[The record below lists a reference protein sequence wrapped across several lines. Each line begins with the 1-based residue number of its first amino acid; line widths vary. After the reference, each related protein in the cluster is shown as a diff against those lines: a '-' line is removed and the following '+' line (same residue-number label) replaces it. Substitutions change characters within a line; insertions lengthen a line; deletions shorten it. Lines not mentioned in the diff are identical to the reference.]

1 MTINYY
7 TSKCLT
13 QQVLILMTLMLASK
27 VSAQTHYQNGYTADL
42 DSLWSRNIYI
52 KNLTSDGKW
61 VTFTEV
67 FDHKEA
73 TVWLQHSE
81 GNVTF
86 KYPKAQGMTFS
97 KNNRWFACIVS
108 TKGLYLADL
117 RKRTQQLF
125 ENCVSFSF
133 SNTGEYV
140 AAVRKTQEGEPSLWL
155 KNLNS
160 GKETIVKNVDK
171 YLWHPVTNT
180 LLLTIKEENQH
191 RAMVVE
197 AKSQE
202 QKVIYESSKN
212 SFTHCS
218 WSGSGN
224 AVMLLEQGSV
234 ENHLHYY
241 SATGILKT
249 IGSEELNRKFPMATL
264 SNSKPHMSNDGKK
277 ILFYRQDH
285 LKRTLP
291 ANEGVEIWESDS
303 PWIGSK
309 MNEYEINIR
318 QMQATVW
325 YPETGELMA
334 VETEE
339 TPSSA
344 LDINHPFALV
354 FNELQYEPLYKEF
367 VNTDLYA
374 LDMATGKKEKV
385 VENQYIGPGFVSISP
400 MGKHIAYFKDNH
412 WWVYNAVTRQ
422 TTNPTKNLDVTL
434 RNESRNLAGD
444 VAPYGNPGWTSDD
457 KHIVLYDQFDIWLCT
472 VDGSYKNRL
481 TNGREEQ
488 ITYRINKE
496 YARNN
501 DKPFTVNRSFSSS
514 AINTAKGFLMD
525 VEESRQHKTGYAFW
539 NQEDKVKIIISEDR
553 KIDGIVASENFGSFV
568 FKKQKFN
575 EPPSIHAINRKN
587 KKQRLL
593 FQSNTELLKYDLG
606 RNEQI
611 SYEVD
616 GKQLFGTLLYP
627 AHFDARKK
635 YPMIVYIYEKAA
647 KQVNDF
653 NPPSSYE
660 YIGFNCLKFSTDDY
674 FILYPDISYTIGN
687 PGMSALKCVTSALD
701 EAIEN
706 VAIDPNRIG
715 LVGHSFG
722 GYEAAFIASHSD
734 RFVAIVA
741 GAAVTNF
748 TSHYHSVGW
757 NWKQPEIWRYENQ
770 QWRMGDSYYENKEG
784 YLRNSPLH
792 HIENINTP
800 LLLWTGREDY
810 QVHWSQSVELFIA
823 LKRLRKKSKLIL
835 VEKETHF
842 VLDKSKQ
849 YQLSKIIKE
858 WFDHY
863 CK

>member
-1 MTINYY
+1 MIINYY
-7 TSKCLT
+7 TNKHLT
-13 QQVLILMTLMLASK
+13 QLVLILMSLMLACK
-27 VSAQTHYQNGYTADL
+27 VSAQKHYKKIYTADL

-52 KNLTSDGKW
+52 KSITADGKW
-61 VTFTEV
+61 VTFIEA

-81 GNVTF
+81 DDVMF
-86 KYPKAQGMTFS
+86 KFPKAQGMTFS
-97 KNNRWFACIVS
+97 KNNRWFGCIVS
-108 TKGLYLADL
+108 TKGLYLIDL

-133 SNTGEYV
+133 SNTGEYIT
-140 AAVRKTQEGEPSLWL
+140 AVRKTPEGEPSLWL

-160 GKETIVKNVDK
+160 GKECIIKNADK

-180 LLLTIKEENQH
+180 LLLTIKEGNQH
-191 RAMVVE
+191 RIMVVE

-202 QKVIYESSKN
+202 QKVICESPKN
-212 SFTHCS
+212 SFIHCS

-224 AVMLLEQGSV
+224 AVMFLEQGLV
-234 ENHLHYY
+234 ESHLHYY
-241 SATGILKT
+241 SATGTLTT
-249 IGSEELNRKFPMATL
+249 IGSEDVNKKFPLATL

-285 LKRTLP
+285 LKKTL
-291 ANEGVEIWESDS
+291 AENDGVEIWESDS

-309 MNEYEINIR
+309 MNEYETNIR

-325 YPETGELMA
+325 YPETGELIA
-334 VETEE
+334 VETDE

-367 VNTDLYA
+367 VNTDLYV
-374 LDMATGKKEKV
+374 LNMANGEKEKV
-385 VENQYIGPGFVSISP
+385 AENQYIGPGFVAVSP
-400 MGKHIAYFKDNH
+400 TGKYIAYFKDNH
-412 WWVYNAVTRQ
+412 WWVYNAITKQ
-422 TTNPTKNLDVTL
+422 TTNPTKNLNVTL

-444 VAPYGNPGWTSDD
+444 VPPYGNPGWTSDD
-457 KHIVLYDQFDIWLCT
+457 KYIVLYDQFDIWLCT

-514 AINTAKGFLMD
+514 ALNTAKGFLID

-539 NQEDKVKIIISEDR
+539 NQEDKIKIIISEDR
-553 KIDGIVASENFGSFV
+553 KIDGIMASENFDSFV

-575 EPPSIHAINRKN
+575 EPPSIHIINRKRM
-587 KKQRLL
+587 KQRLL

-616 GKQLFGTLLYP
+616 GEQLFGTLLYP

-687 PGMSALKCVTSALD
+687 PGLSALKCVTAALD
-701 EAIEN
+701 KAMEN
-706 VAIDPNRIG
+706 GAVNYGKIG

-722 GYEAAFIASHSD
+722 GYEATFIASHSN
-734 RFVAIVA
+734 RFAAIVA

-757 NWKQPEIWRYENQ
+757 NWKQTEIWRYENQ
-770 QWRMGDSYYENKEG
+770 QWRMGYSYYEDKYG

-792 HIENINTP
+792 HVENINTP
-800 LLLWTGREDY
+800 LLLWTGREDH
-810 QVHWSQSVELFIA
+810 QVHWLQSVELFIA

-849 YQLSKIIKE
+849 YQLSKTIKE